1 MRDTCLER
9 SPMTDTPD
17 PKPETN
23 PFAFSPQDAAEFMQ
37 RLWNPMGVPMPGF
50 PLPGTQANPAA
61 GPAMAFPSPAT
72 MFATIDPVQI
82 ERKIAELK
90 VVENWLAKSLS
101 MMQMSIKALELQH
114 AALLALQP
122 KAKDSPQSPR
132 K

>member
-1 MRDTCLER
+1 
-9 SPMTDTPD
+9 
-17 PKPETN
+17 
-23 PFAFSPQDAAEFMQ
+23 
-37 RLWNPMGVPMPGF
+37 
-50 PLPGTQANPAA
+50 
-61 GPAMAFPSPAT
+61 MAFPSPAT

-90 VVENWLAKSLS
+90 VVENWLAMSLS

>member
-1 MRDTCLER
+1 MRNACLER

-17 PKPETN
+17 PKPEAN

-61 GPAMAFPSPAT
+61 GAAMAFPSPAT

-90 VVENWLAKSLS
+90 VVENWLAMSLS
-101 MMQMSIKALELQH
+101 MMQMSVKALELQH